1 MTTER
6 SSTQM
11 HAGRVLSHRLSSLVP
26 LEEHERQLIR
36 ANSTRA
42 RELPGGVR
50 VPFDAR
56 ARQHV
61 VVSGWIARQ
70 HILADGRRQIVSLI
84 LPGELV
90 GPYPNPL
97 VSITTVSLTDSR
109 LADVTQL
116 LADVRES
123 PDRHRRLKHAL
134 HLAQRLEEAQL
145 AEQVMRL
152 GRRTAVER
160 IGHWLLD
167 VQSRLSA
174 AGLGEGADDSFAMPL
189 TQETLG
195 DVLGLS
201 LVHVN
206 RIIQQL
212 RRERLIDLRNGYVSI
227 LEPERLRMICEFTP
241 LTAAADPSPHLGERA
256 VLRQRV

>member
-1 MTTER
+1 MDTAR
-6 SSTQM
+6 NSTQT
-11 HAGRVLSHRLSSLVP
+11 HAARVLSNRLGSLVP
-26 LEEHERQLIR
+26 LEEHERLLIR
-36 ANSTRA
+36 ACSTRA
-42 RELPGGVR
+42 RELPSGVR
-50 VPFDAR
+50 LPVDPR
-56 ARQHV
+56 ARQHA

-70 HILADGRRQIVSLI
+70 PLLADGRRQIVSLI

-97 VSITTVSLTDSR
+97 VSITTVSLTDAR
-109 LADVTQL
+109 LADVTALIEAVMQ
-116 LADVRES
+116 APE
-123 PDRHRRLKHAL
+123 RHRRLKRAL

-145 AEQVMRL
+145 TDHVMRL
-152 GRRTAVER
+152 GRRTALER

-167 VQSRLSA
+167 VQSRLRS
-174 AGLGEGADDSFAMPL
+174 AGLGEGEDDSFAMPL

-212 RRERLIDLRNGYVSI
+212 RRERLIDLRSGYVTI
-227 LEPERLRMICEFTP
+227 LEPERLRMITEFTP
-241 LTAAADPSPHLGERA
+241 LTVAAERA
-256 VLRQRV
+256 CA